1 MKRDLKISV
10 GAVKVF
16 VGVPKGPKENKDHP
30 RLQTAPIGVKPI
42 S

>member
-1 MKRDLKISV
+1 MKRDVEISV

-16 VGVPKGPKENKDHP
+16 VGVMQGSKENKDHP
-30 RLQTAPIGVKPI
+30 PTDGADG